1 MCLYFVNL
9 PIKKEVRIEVGFV
22 SLGRVI
28 DINPL
33 IFFFF
38 FLIGNEKNFI
48 KKKLVNLSTLG
59 MYCGGKNQE
68 PKLQ

>member
-9 PIKKEVRIEVGFV
+9 PIKKAVRIEVGFV

-38 FLIGNEKNFI
+38 WIGNEKNFI
-48 KKKLVNLSTLG
+48 KKKLANPSTLG
-59 MYCGGKNQE
+59 MYCESKNQE
-68 PKLQ
+68 PKVQ